1 MIKDGHKEKEC
12 WLSGK
17 EGGWRWR
24 GETKIRRIGNLK
36 EGGGAGGK

>member
-17 EGGWRWR
+17 EGDWR
-24 GETKIRRIGNLK
+24 GEGKIRRIRNLK